1 MISYLNLNSNANK
14 VNNKKDNIIPK
25 LINDPNLKMVESDW
39 NMLYIMNRRWKIIK
53 KDLDYAMKESSKHGH
68 YNIDIHVKN
77 SKTLSKDLNI
87 NRYDFSTRYIDTTGI
102 IINED
107 HVFLYSVFIF
117 TLAIISYTGIYYSI
131 PLVKLSEKILLAIP
145 IMIIGIICAFL
156 IIYNFFKEF
165 DTRHN
170 EYNIYIYSRCNSEID
185 VNEFFLEKIKEEY
198 GFLKIDY
205 EDDIDDKSF
214 LIKISW
220 D

>member
-14 VNNKKDNIIPK
+14 VNNKKDNIMSK
-25 LINDPNLKMVESDW
+25 LINDPDLKMVESDW
-39 NMLYIMNRRWKIIK
+39 NMLYIMNRRWKSIK

-68 YNIDIHVKN
+68 YSIDIHVKN

-102 IINED
+102 IIDED
-107 HVFLYSVFIF
+107 RVFFASLFMIILS
-117 TLAIISYTGIYYSI
+117 IISYSGIYYSM
-131 PLVKLSEKILLAIP
+131 PLVKLSEKILLSIP
-145 IMIIGIICAFL
+145 IMIICIICIFL
-156 IIYNFFKEF
+156 IYNYFKEF

-170 EYNIYIYSRCNSEID
+170 EYNIYIDSRCNSEID
-185 VNEFFLEKIKEEY
+185 VNKFFLEKIKEEY

-214 LIKISW
+214 LIRISW